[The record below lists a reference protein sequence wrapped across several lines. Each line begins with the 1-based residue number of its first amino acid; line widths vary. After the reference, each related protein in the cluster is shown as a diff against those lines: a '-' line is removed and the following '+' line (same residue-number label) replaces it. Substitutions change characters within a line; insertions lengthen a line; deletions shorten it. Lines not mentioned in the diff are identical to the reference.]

1 MPTQPVKKTIHF
13 SDLIHLNFWRHLL
26 RAIWL
31 FFPAIIFLLLSYFC
45 FWKLTQGKDLMVITL
60 ENRDVFFYFIVA
72 LVFWSYITW
81 YSSRLVG
88 KAREFEQPEEDR
100 IWTTLRV
107 QGPRIL
113 AFTCYTLILLAF
125 FRLTPKELPQL
136 ADWLC
141 SSLFILSLP
150 LYFFCYTAWNQFTG
164 KVQDPV
170 VKRKFLKSVQTTT
183 WLMLAAGSI
192 GVVIFKSF
200 AGLIILLLALQQAM
214 VLLLIIR
221 RKLIENKGESFYQQ
235 TDMSRGF
242 DKYSSL
248 PEKIKGLLFDKEDS
262 GYFRFFLYTGIFISI
277 IYLLTVFSVPFAV
290 KIGSFP
296 FVLIAFSFL
305 LLLGN
310 TVAFISVLKQFN
322 FHLLFIGLGFL
333 IGLAFEPHYVKLPA
347 KKEVTAS
354 FNQRQNLKE
363 YFTNWLN
370 NPERSSALSDSAVK
384 EYPVFFVLADGGASR
399 SGYWVASVLA
409 KLEDSSHSVFSKHL
423 FCLSGASGGSVGNAA
438 FFSLLRSK
446 EALLKKDTGAAP
458 FYNAATSYLKSDF
471 LTFTLARM
479 LGPDVFRHIVPL
491 RNTDDRA
498 AALAH
503 ALETASGSNSFLYD
517 SLGIGFSQ
525 IITQKNKPD
534 YDLPILCINATRMQD
549 GSPSVITTIDIGDS
563 AFNKR
568 VDVLTL
574 LNEEQ
579 DLKLSSAVV
588 LGASFP
594 YISPAGRF
602 NTKVTMRKKEGGERV
617 VTEPHY
623 FVDGGYF
630 DNSGAGVVNEMII
643 QLQAFLK
650 KDTLLN
656 KKAAKLKFYVLHVS
670 NGGIGDPL
678 LKKVNPLIN
687 DLAAP
692 LKTLIG
698 GFSSQTSVND
708 RRLYNYMKSQYGNT
722 GHYIGINLY
731 RRYEPVDYSMN
742 WVISDYLLKA
752 MDDRLRQH
760 ETISTVMQLLR

>member
-1 MPTQPVKKTIHF
+1 M
-13 SDLIHLNFWRHLL
+13 
-26 RAIWL
+26 
-31 FFPAIIFLLLSYFC
+31 
-45 FWKLTQGKDLMVITL
+45 
-60 ENRDVFFYFIVA
+60 
-72 LVFWSYITW
+72 
-81 YSSRLVG
+81 
-88 KAREFEQPEEDR
+88 
-100 IWTTLRV
+100 
-107 QGPRIL
+107 
-113 AFTCYTLILLAF
+113 
-125 FRLTPKELPQL
+125 
-136 ADWLC
+136 
-141 SSLFILSLP
+141 
-150 LYFFCYTAWNQFTG
+150 
-164 KVQDPV
+164 
-170 VKRKFLKSVQTTT
+170 
-183 WLMLAAGSI
+183 
-192 GVVIFKSF
+192 
-200 AGLIILLLALQQAM
+200 
-214 VLLLIIR
+214 
-221 RKLIENKGESFYQQ
+221 
-235 TDMSRGF
+235 
-242 DKYSSL
+242 
-248 PEKIKGLLFDKEDS
+248 
-262 GYFRFFLYTGIFISI
+262 
-277 IYLLTVFSVPFAV
+277 
-290 KIGSFP
+290 
-296 FVLIAFSFL
+296 
-305 LLLGN
+305 
-310 TVAFISVLKQFN
+310 
-322 FHLLFIGLGFL
+322 
-333 IGLAFEPHYVKLPA
+333 
-347 KKEVTAS
+347 
-354 FNQRQNLKE
+354 
-363 YFTNWLN
+363 
-370 NPERSSALSDSAVK
+370 
-384 EYPVFFVLADGGASR
+384 
-399 SGYWVASVLA
+399 
-409 KLEDSSHSVFSKHL
+409 
-423 FCLSGASGGSVGNAA
+423 GNAA

-446 EALLKKDTGAAP
+446 EALLKKDTGDAP

-534 YDLPILCINATRMQD
+534 YNLPILCINATRMQD

-643 QLQAFLK
+643 QLQALLK